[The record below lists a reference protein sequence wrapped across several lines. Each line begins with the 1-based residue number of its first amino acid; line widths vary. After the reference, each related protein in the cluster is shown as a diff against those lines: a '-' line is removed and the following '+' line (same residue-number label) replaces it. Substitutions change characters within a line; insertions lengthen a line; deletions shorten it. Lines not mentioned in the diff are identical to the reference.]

1 MFVRYFCYVQEIFS
15 WQWRGKHTD
24 AASTISYPQ
33 RWIHIN
39 LHSIGVLTHLLS
51 SIYHHTQN
59 LYLMP
64 IYARA
69 PSTGPHTI
77 VGSKVL
83 LHGLAALMIG
93 FFCL

>member
-1 MFVRYFCYVQEIFS
+1 MFKKYF
-15 WQWRGKHTD
+15 RGNGGGSIPMQHQRFRIRSGGYT
-24 AASTISYPQ
+24 STSTA
-33 RWIHIN
+33 
-39 LHSIGVLTHLLS
+39 IGVLTYLLS